1 MNRDE
6 RDRKTKGI
14 ALGEATAR
22 AMWLWALNKHFTT
35 SNPCIVPESLYL
47 VIKKDP
53 DFREFMDRVVT
64 EKMLEKH

>member
-6 RDRKTKGI
+6 RDRRTKGI
-14 ALGEATAR
+14 ALQEAVSR
-22 AMWLWALNKHFTT
+22 AMWLGAMHKFST
-35 SNPCIVPESLYL
+35 SNPVIVPESLYL

-53 DFREFMDRVVT
+53 DFKEFMDRIVT